1 MAVDAADA
9 DEVLSEVD
17 RRDFFRLGLQE
28 AGKTAVRLVDESVS
42 QRARR
47 WLRPPF
53 ARAEL
58 EFLLACTRCDK
69 CVEACPHDVIFKLPA
84 RLGAQVV
91 GTPALDILN
100 KGCHLCEDWP
110 CVKACEPEAL
120 KLPVTEDEGELP
132 LPKLARAEINT
143 SSCLPYLGPE
153 CGACKP
159 ACPVPGA
166 LVWDREKPRVDPEIC
181 TGCGLCREACVVEPK
196 AVNISSLYL
205 ESPELPSGNP

>member
-1 MAVDAADA
+1 M
-9 DEVLSEVD
+9 D
-17 RRDFFRLGLQE
+17 RRDFFRLGLQK
-28 AGKTAVRLVDESVS
+28 AGTTAVNLVDESVS

-69 CVEACPHDVIFKLPA
+69 CVEACPHEVIFKLPA

-110 CVKACEPEAL
+110 CVKACEPDAL
-120 KLPVTEDEGELP
+120 QFPVTDGEGELP

-166 LVWDREKPRVDPEIC
+166 LVWDREKPRVDPETC

-205 ESPELPSGNP
+205 ESGESPSGNP

>member
-1 MAVDAADA
+1 M
-9 DEVLSEVD
+9 D

-28 AGKTAVRLVDESVS
+28 AGKTAVKLVDESVS

-53 ARAEL
+53 AQAEL

-166 LVWDREKPRVDPEIC
+166 LVWDREKPRIDPETC

-196 AVNISSLYL
+196 AVNISSLYV
-205 ESPELPSGNP
+205 ESRELPSANP

>member
-1 MAVDAADA
+1 M
-9 DEVLSEVD
+9 D
-17 RRDFFRLGLQE
+17 RRDFFRLGLDK
-28 AGKTAVRLVDESVS
+28 AGQTAVRLVDESVS

-53 ARAEL
+53 AQPEL

-69 CVEACPHDVIFKLPA
+69 CVEACPHEVIFKLPA
-84 RLGAQVV
+84 RLGARVV

-100 KGCHLCEDWP
+100 KGCHLCADWP
-110 CVKACEPEAL
+110 CVKACEPDAL
-120 KLPVTEDEGELP
+120 KLPVTDDDEELP
-132 LPKLARAEINT
+132 LPKLARAQINT

-166 LVWDREKPRVDPEIC
+166 LVWDREKPRIDPELC

-205 ESPELPSGNP
+205 ESRELPSGNP

>member
-1 MAVDAADA
+1 M
-9 DEVLSEVD
+9 D
-17 RRDFFRLGLQE
+17 RRDFFRLGLQK
-28 AGKTAVRLVDESVS
+28 AGETAVKLVDESVS

-53 ARAEL
+53 AQAEL

-69 CVEACPHDVIFKLPA
+69 CVEACPHEVIFKLPA

-110 CVKACEPEAL
+110 CVKACEPQAL
-120 KLPVTEDEGELP
+120 QFPVTDGEGELP

-143 SSCLPYLGPE
+143 STCLPYLGPE

-166 LVWDREKPRVDPEIC
+166 LVWDREKPRIDPELC

-205 ESPELPSGNP
+205 ESQELPSGNP

>member
-9 DEVLSEVD
+9 DEILSDMD

-28 AGKTAVRLVDESVS
+28 AGKTAVRLADESVS

-47 WLRPPF
+47 WIRPPF
-53 ARAEL
+53 AQAEL

-166 LVWDREKPRVDPEIC
+166 LVWDREKPRVNPEFC

-196 AVNISSLYL
+196 AVNISSLYM
-205 ESPELPSGNP
+205 ESRELPSANP